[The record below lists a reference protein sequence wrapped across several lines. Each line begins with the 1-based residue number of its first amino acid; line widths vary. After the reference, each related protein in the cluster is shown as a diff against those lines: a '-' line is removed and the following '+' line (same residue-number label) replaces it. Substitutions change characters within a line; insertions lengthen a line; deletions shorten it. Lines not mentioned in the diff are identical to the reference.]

1 MSDLKHHWLVAGNVV
16 ATGANGQTGQ
26 RGLNTLVVTSEAIFT
41 RTDIATAQEGLMRR
55 FLNETEQ
62 AAGAK
67 ITDVFVISVSR
78 LGEMTHEEFE
88 GAFAEEAAVAAA
100 GIQ

>member
-41 RTDIATAQEGLMRR
+41 RVDIATAQEGLMRR

-62 AAGAK
+62 AANTK
-67 ITDVFVISVSR
+67 ISDVFVITINH
-78 LGEMTHEEFE
+78 LGQMTHEQFE
-88 GAFAEEAAVAAA
+88 GAFAEEAAAA